1 MKVVKP
7 DSKNW
12 ITHGSEEG
20 ARASALMYSLLETAK
35 MYGLNPRD
43 YLSYVFMKGAVC
55 ASWELGREVLEPLM
69 PWNVTQEDLSLVT
82 GEYQFIANNM
92 IPIEEYAATM
102 AEMQA
107 EKG

>member
-1 MKVVKP
+1 
-7 DSKNW
+7 
-12 ITHGSEEG
+12 
-20 ARASALMYSLLETAK
+20 
-35 MYGLNPRD
+35 
-43 YLSYVFMKGAVC
+43 MKGAVS

-69 PWNVTQEDLSLVT
+69 PWNVTQEDEDLSLVA

-107 EKG
+107 EKD

>member
-20 ARASALMYSLLETAK
+20 ARASALMYRLLETAK

-43 YLSYVFMKGAVC
+43 YLSYVFMKGAVS
-55 ASWELGREVLEPLM
+55 AKVGNLAGRC
-69 PWNVTQEDLSLVT
+69 LSLSCLGT
-82 GEYQFIANNM
+82 
-92 IPIEEYAATM
+92 
-102 AEMQA
+102 
-107 EKG
+107 